1 MIEPV
6 TAPEQLDPPSGQLL
20 LVDKPLEW
28 TSFDVVNKVRNAI
41 RRAYGLKKI
50 KVGHAGTLDPLATGL
65 LLICTGPYTRR
76 LQELTGLEKTYTGT
90 FLLGRTTPSY
100 DLETPFETDLPTSHI
115 TEDAV
120 KGAFAALSGPQMQVP
135 PLFSA
140 KKVDGKKAY
149 IAARKGQE
157 MEIPPAAIEI
167 YSFELTAFRLPEVDF
182 EVRCSKGTY
191 IRSLARDVGEHLG
204 TGACLTSLRRTQT
217 GGYDVKD
224 AFGLDALCAHLDAKK
239 ATL

>member
-6 TAPEQLDPPSGQLL
+6 KAPEQLDPPSGQLL

-28 TSFDVVNKVRNAI
+28 TSFDVVNKLRNAI
-41 RRAYGLKKI
+41 RKAYGIKKI

-100 DLETPFETDLPTSHI
+100 DLETPFETDIPTHHI
-115 TEDAV
+115 TEEAV
-120 KGAFAALSGPQMQVP
+120 LDAFAALSGPQMQVP

-149 IAARKGQE
+149 IAARKGQD

-167 YSFELTAFRLPEVDF
+167 YSFSLAAFRLPEVDF

-191 IRSLARDVGEHLG
+191 VRSLARDVGQHLG

-217 GGYDVKD
+217 GPYKVTDS
-224 AFGLDALCAHLDAKK
+224 FSLDDLCNHLNTKK